1 MMLMEPA
8 RTPKQP
14 ALGSGAVAP
23 AGGASQRAGRVI
35 ACGVLL
41 SSTLLAGW
49 TPDAQAARTRALSV
63 KTPQR
68 AEAAGGNPPSYDVFG
83 KRYRVLTSSDGY
95 RESGVASWYGH
106 PFDGRPTSSGEM
118 YDMHEMTAAHRT
130 LPIPTWVE
138 VTNLTNGKR
147 IVVKVND
154 RGPFVGKRVIDLSY
168 AAATALDMVQDGT
181 ARVEV
186 RALPGPPPETTAGR
200 RDDRA
205 RATTSPK
212 PAGRPEPTPPKSPP
226 DSSQPAADGGSV
238 ARPGA
243 RFQPPAKRERVAEP
257 ERPAAPERLFAEAGR
272 YAKRDD
278 AVQVV
283 DSLKAQGVLN
293 AFVVTEDGRRRS
305 SHRVRIGPLP
315 DAAEVESM
323 NDWLRRLGAK
333 HSRSVAMR

>member
-1 MMLMEPA
+1 M
-8 RTPKQP
+8 
-14 ALGSGAVAP
+14 
-23 AGGASQRAGRVI
+23 
-35 ACGVLL
+35 LL

-49 TPDAQAARTRALSV
+49 TPDAQAARARAPAA
-63 KTPQR
+63 TPPQR

-83 KRYRVLTSSDGY
+83 KRYRVLASSNGY

-147 IVVKVND
+147 VIVKVND

-168 AAATALDMVQDGT
+168 AAATALDMVQNGT

-186 RALPGPPPETTAGR
+186 RALAGPPPETTAR

-205 RATTSPK
+205 QTTTSPK
-212 PAGRPEPTPPKSPP
+212 PAGRPEPAPPKSSP
-226 DSSQPAADGGSV
+226 DSSRRVADGGSV
-238 ARPGA
+238 ASAGA
-243 RFQPPAKRERVAEP
+243 RSQSPAKRERSAEPQRPTEP
-257 ERPAAPERLFAEAGR
+257 ERPAEPERLFAEAGKFT
-272 YAKRDD
+272 KRDD
-278 AVQVV
+278 AVRLVN
-283 DSLKAQGVLN
+283 DLRAQGVAN

-305 SHRVRIGPLP
+305 SHRVRVGPLP
-315 DAAEVESM
+315 DAVEVESM

-333 HSRSVAMR
+333 HSRSIAMR